1 MKFTTAIIFA
11 FTAASATAFT
21 TPTYSSSRSAFALRM
36 VAEDDVPAVVDNNM
50 PTPVP
55 AKSNAMVMSQALPFL
70 ARPAALDGSLVG
82 DVGFDPLGFAKTKSD
97 LLNNREAEI
106 KHGRLAMLVR
116 PSSSVLFSNVKFL
129 FLTI

>member
-1 MKFTTAIIFA
+1 MA
-11 FTAASATAFT
+11 
-21 TPTYSSSRSAFALRM
+21 
-36 VAEDDVPAVVDNNM
+36 AEDDIVPAVAPVVDNSM
-50 PTPVP
+50 PATT
-55 AKSNAMVMSQALPFL
+55 AKSNTMVMSQALPFL

-116 PSSSVLFSNVKFL
+116 FPPLFFSREL
-129 FLTI
+129 LILTKS